1 MDRDINNNMSRDR
14 DIDNRNNIFSED
26 AKMLKEIAK
35 NIDET
40 ITELML
46 NDK

>member
-14 DIDNRNNIFSED
+14 DIYNRNNIFSED

-35 NIDET
+35 NIVDT

>member
-35 NIDET
+35 NIDDT

>member
-35 NIDET
+35 NIDDT
-40 ITELML
+40 ITDLML
-46 NDK
+46 NDE

>member
-14 DIDNRNNIFSED
+14 DVDNRNNIFSED

-35 NIDET
+35 NIDDT
-40 ITELML
+40 ITDLML
-46 NDK
+46 NDE

>member
-14 DIDNRNNIFSED
+14 DVDNRNNIFSED

-35 NIDET
+35 NIDDT